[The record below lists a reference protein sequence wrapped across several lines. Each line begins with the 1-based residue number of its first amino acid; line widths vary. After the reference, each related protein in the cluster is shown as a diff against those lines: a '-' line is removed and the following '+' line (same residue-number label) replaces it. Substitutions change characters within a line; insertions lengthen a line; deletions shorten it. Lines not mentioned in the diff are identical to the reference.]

1 MCGGGSNRAQREAQA
16 EEERRQAAIRAGT
29 GRVQQIFNSPERE
42 QQINDFIA
50 ATRGILGR
58 EVNRQQ
64 ADATRQNRFALARSG
79 QIGSSLQADR
89 TRKLGETYGRALLE
103 AERRAQAGGADIR
116 AADADAQA
124 RMIGLVQGGLDA
136 TTAASQSAS
145 AMRNN
150 LSAGAAQRNADS
162 LGNLF
167 GGFADYFQ
175 QSREAA
181 ARRRADA
188 QFSPMGLYQSAFI
201 GGGR

>member
-1 MCGGGSNRAQREAQA
+1 MCFGGGSNRAEREARA

-29 GRVQQIFNSPERE
+29 GRVQAIFNSPERE
-42 QQINDFIA
+42 QGIADFIT
-50 ATRGILGR
+50 ATRGLLNN

-64 ADATRQNRFALARSG
+64 RDATRQNRFALARSG
-79 QIGSSLQADR
+79 QVGGSLQADR
-89 TRKLGETYGRALLE
+89 TRRLGETYGRALLE
-103 AERRAQAGGADIR
+103 TERRAQAAGADIR
-116 AADADAQA
+116 AADADAQS

-136 TTAASQSAS
+136 TTAASQSAA

-167 GGFADYFQ
+167 GGFSDYFQ
-175 QSREAA
+175 QSRDAA

-188 QFSPMGLYQSAFI
+188 QFSPTGLYQSAFV
-201 GGGR
+201 GGR